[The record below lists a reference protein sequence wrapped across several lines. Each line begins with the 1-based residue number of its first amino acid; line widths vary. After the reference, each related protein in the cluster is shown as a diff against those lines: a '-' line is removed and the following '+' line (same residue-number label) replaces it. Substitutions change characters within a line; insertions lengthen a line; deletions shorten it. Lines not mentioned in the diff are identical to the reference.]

1 MPTCYP
7 KFTCFPRR
15 ILKILSIFGRQDHF
29 GRLGSRI
36 GNWCCHRYIDSE
48 TGGVWLQVSWPFWLS
63 YTISWPSNSSYNSFH
78 KYIIVFCGQGSK
90 WLVLISPV
98 WDMGSNQV
106 MLQKSSQLPKMK
118 RIFEIPWGKLEIL
131 DIRRSFFTLVTLLY
145 NSCGYIWW
153 GCRTLFWHEKFTF
166 ILYHYRSPT
175 WDFKK
180 IFFVDSWDDFGSI
193 VRRIVAGPFFCYPT
207 IMALNKNTSISTN
220 YVPNLMVSF
229 VRF

>member
-1 MPTCYP
+1 
-7 KFTCFPRR
+7 
-15 ILKILSIFGRQDHF
+15 
-29 GRLGSRI
+29 
-36 GNWCCHRYIDSE
+36 
-48 TGGVWLQVSWPFWLS
+48 
-63 YTISWPSNSSYNSFH
+63 
-78 KYIIVFCGQGSK
+78 
-90 WLVLISPV
+90 
-98 WDMGSNQV
+98 

-175 WDFKK
+175 WDFKNK
-180 IFFVDSWDDFGSI
+180 FFVDSWDDFGSI

-220 YVPNLMVSF
+220 YVPNLMVSV
-229 VRF
+229 VRFNKGFFFYVYKAKKEVCNNFTKDGVTALVTKFKVKILTSCLF